1 MENKQQEYTYKSSNV
16 MPSLGERISYGVADF
31 GYASAYMWVSS
42 FMTIFFTDY
51 VGVPAASVSALLLVV
66 RIFDAINDP
75 IIGSIA
81 DRTKS
86 KYGRYRPWIA
96 VGGTVMCLMI
106 ALMFAVQPTWP
117 MGVKI
122 AWMWIV
128 YIMVTVAATCYAM
141 PFNALGG
148 VITSNDAGRV
158 KLSNTRMVCSSLG
171 SNFTNLIAATLIL
184 LLSGTNRTSNT
195 AQGYFG
201 AAVCSVVI
209 SLPFILWSAVKS
221 KERVQ
226 PPPQQME
233 KKSKISLG
241 LQMKCLLGN
250 KYALGCM
257 FGQFVAGFYTYGRY
271 TIMAYYFTYYEGDFN
286 LYSITGIIGLFTG
299 IAGSGLLGPW
309 LYKVIQHKGRAV
321 GTAFGLSGI
330 LSIPIFWISAKG
342 VLFWVF
348 YAVSTALGTAAFG
361 LRYGCD
367 GDNADY
373 AEYKYGIRVDGF
385 LSAFISMMLKAGG
398 AVGPAV
404 LLVWLDSLGYVANQA
419 QNASVLNALNMG
431 ISFIP
436 AVLLLLVALNFL
448 IFYDMDSKKHAEIVK
463 ELECRRGTESK

>member
-148 VITSNDAGRV
+148 SHQMT
-158 KLSNTRMVCSSLG
+158 
-171 SNFTNLIAATLIL
+171 
-184 LLSGTNRTSNT
+184 
-195 AQGYFG
+195 QG
-201 AAVCSVVI
+201 
-209 SLPFILWSAVKS
+209 
-221 KERVQ
+221 
-226 PPPQQME
+226 
-233 KKSKISLG
+233 
-241 LQMKCLLGN
+241 
-250 KYALGCM
+250 
-257 FGQFVAGFYTYGRY
+257 
-271 TIMAYYFTYYEGDFN
+271 
-286 LYSITGIIGLFTG
+286 
-299 IAGSGLLGPW
+299 
-309 LYKVIQHKGRAV
+309 
-321 GTAFGLSGI
+321 
-330 LSIPIFWISAKG
+330 
-342 VLFWVF
+342 
-348 YAVSTALGTAAFG
+348 
-361 LRYGCD
+361 
-367 GDNADY
+367 
-373 AEYKYGIRVDGF
+373 
-385 LSAFISMMLKAGG
+385 
-398 AVGPAV
+398 
-404 LLVWLDSLGYVANQA
+404 
-419 QNASVLNALNMG
+419 ALNCQ
-431 ISFIP
+431 IP
-436 AVLLLLVALNFL
+436 EWCVLA
-448 IFYDMDSKKHAEIVK
+448 
-463 ELECRRGTESK
+463 

>member
-1 MENKQQEYTYKSSNV
+1 MENKQQEHTYESSNV

-86 KYGRYRPWIA
+86 KYGRYRPWVA

-106 ALMFAVQPTWP
+106 ALMFAVQPTWS

-128 YIMVTVAATCYAM
+128 YIVVTVAATCYAM

-148 VITSNDAGRV
+148 VITSNDEGRV

-309 LYKVIQHKGRAV
+309 LYKVIQHKGRA
-321 GTAFGLSGI
+321 GYRI
-330 LSIPIFWISAKG
+330 WP
-342 VLFWVF
+342 
-348 YAVSTALGTAAFG
+348 
-361 LRYGCD
+361 LRYSLHPYVLAFCKRCPVLGLLRCFHSTW
-367 GDNADY
+367 Y
-373 AEYKYGIRVDGF
+373 CGIW
-385 LSAFISMMLKAGG
+385 
-398 AVGPAV
+398 PAV
-404 LLVWLDSLGYVANQA
+404 WL
-419 QNASVLNALNMG
+419 
-431 ISFIP
+431 
-436 AVLLLLVALNFL
+436 
-448 IFYDMDSKKHAEIVK
+448 
-463 ELECRRGTESK
+463 